1 MCPLH
6 HWEVV
11 SAASYNPY
19 QGNVSSEIALTDLAM
34 VLVSWEEAH
43 RQNVADGGSVHDI
56 FQTPCQ
62 GVCWVLCIRVPSGRV
77 QGGWQALLYS
87 GFQFS

>member
-1 MCPLH
+1 MCPLRP
-6 HWEVV
+6 WEVV
-11 SAASYNPY
+11 PAASYSPY

-43 RQNVADGGSVHDI
+43 RQNVADGGSVHI

-62 GVCWVLCIRVPSGRV
+62 GICGVCEYVSLV
-77 QGGWQALLYS
+77 GGCKVGGKPFFILAS
-87 GFQFS
+87 SSS